1 MATAARDALLQ
12 ALRGVVTARPRAVE
26 VPELGVLYVR
36 APSLAEFEALRA
48 APKLEGL
55 TEEQTLARG
64 ICQCLCD
71 ESGTRLLDPSNAE
84 HVHLVSQVP
93 WALLKDVVVASNE
106 IFGVTKE
113 SAEGN

>member
-1 MATAARDALLQ
+1 MGDDASNALLR
-12 ALRGVVTARPRAVE
+12 ALRGVVTTPPRAVE
-26 VPELGVLYVR
+26 VPGLGVLYVR

-48 APKLEGL
+48 APKPEGL

-71 ESGTRLLDPSNAE
+71 ASGARLLDPSNAE

-93 WALLKDVVVASNE
+93 WALLKDVVVASTE